1 MLSCAMAKPH
11 NSSMQRGG
19 MCYTERALLAPPAPL
34 APLCQQRRPSREQT
48 YDCYAT
54 PHQLTSKA

>member
-1 MLSCAMAKPH
+1 
-11 NSSMQRGG
+11 MQCVC

>member
-11 NSSMQRGG
+11 NSSMQCVCTS
-19 MCYTERALLAPPAPL
+19 MCYTERALLAPL
-34 APLCQQRRPSREQT
+34 APLCLQRRPSREQT

>member
-11 NSSMQRGG
+11 NSSMQCVC
-19 MCYTERALLAPPAPL
+19 MCYTERALLAP
-34 APLCQQRRPSREQT
+34 LCLQRRPSREQT